1 MSQQARDGDD
11 HERVED
17 EVQESFD
24 KIVDEGKARLHRA
37 NRVLLTTG
45 FLGGLEIGLGVLA
58 YLYTLHE
65 TGSHLLA
72 GLAFSIGFIALF
84 LAHSELF
91 TEGFLYPIMAIFAKQ
106 GTLPQ
111 LLRLWAV
118 TFAMNL
124 LGGWLVMWMII
135 QAFPKLYP
143 TVIES
148 AHHFLDPPLGVRTI
162 CLALLGGAAITL
174 MTRMQAPTR
183 SEVSAIAASI
193 VGAYLLSGLSLFHS
207 VLDSLIIF
215 GAIHAGDETIGYVDW
230 LAWVWWVAPLNV
242 IGGLLLV
249 TAPRLIRSSQ
259 LAPSS

>member
-1 MSQQARDGDD
+1 MSDQARAGND

-24 KIVDEGKARLHRA
+24 KIVIEGNARLHRA

-58 YLYTLHE
+58 YLYTLYVTE
-65 TGSHLLA
+65 SHLLA
-72 GLAFSIGFIALF
+72 GLAFSVGFIALF

-91 TEGFLYPIMAIFAKQ
+91 TEGFLYPIVAIFAKQ
-106 GTLPQ
+106 GTIAQ
-111 LLRLWAV
+111 LMRLWGA

-124 LGGWLVMWMII
+124 IGGWLVMWMIM
-135 QAFPKLYP
+135 QGFPELHR
-143 TVIES
+143 TVTES
-148 AHHFLDPPLGVRTI
+148 AQHFLDPPIGIRTI

-174 MTRMQAPTR
+174 MTRMQAPSR

-193 VGAYLLSGLSLFHS
+193 VGAYLLSALSLFHS
-207 VLDSLIIF
+207 VLDSLLIF
-215 GAIHAGDETIGYVDW
+215 GAIHAGNDIGYLDW
-230 LAWVWWVAPLNV
+230 LGWVWWVAPLNV

>member
-1 MSQQARDGDD
+1 MSEQARDGND

-24 KIVDEGKARLHRA
+24 KIVAEGKARLHRG
-37 NRVLLTTG
+37 NRVLFTTG
-45 FLGGLEIGLGVLA
+45 FLGGVEIGLGVLA
-58 YLYTLHE
+58 YLYTLYE

-106 GTLPQ
+106 GTLGQ
-111 LLRLWAV
+111 LARLWSA

-124 LGGWLVMWMII
+124 LGGWLVMWLIVH
-135 QAFPKLYP
+135 AFPELQR
-143 TVIES
+143 TITES
-148 AHHFLDPPLGVRTI
+148 AHHFLDPPLGLRTI

-174 MTRMQAPTR
+174 MTRMQAPSR

-193 VGAYLLSGLSLFHS
+193 AGAYLLSALSLFHS

-215 GAIHAGDETIGYVDW
+215 GAIHAGGNSIGYLDW
-230 LAWVWWVAPLNV
+230 LGWVWWVAPLNV

-259 LAPSS
+259 LTSTS